1 MARGRSCTSMS
12 AAISSAQS
20 HSPPSRSISEGSGA
34 PTQNSRPRPSVTPIS
49 MSSELTTPVR
59 RVGMISLGCPK
70 NLVDAEIMLGQLRQE
85 SESEITNDLD
95 EADVVIVNTC
105 GFIDAAKQESIDT
118 ILEVAERK
126 GRGVERLIVSGC
138 MVQKYRT
145 DLQQAIPEIDAFVGL
160 DHLEKIPSAVT
171 GLADD
176 DAAPVRR
183 KMSVR
188 LYEDLPRVLTQGTA
202 HAYLKVS
209 EGCSNPCTFCAIPQM
224 RGKFRSRSIAS
235 LVREAQA
242 LQGQGVQELCLVAQD
257 TTRYGEDLGVTL
269 TQLVRA
275 LLDDTDFRWI
285 RFLYAY
291 PGSLDWSLFEL
302 MGREPRFASY
312 CDIPLQH
319 VTANVLGRMRRPGSP
334 REYRDM
340 IAKMRDLAPDIAI
353 RTTFITGHPGET
365 PRDFGELHDFVEW
378 AQFDNMGAFVYS
390 PEEFTPASK
399 MDDTPTRK
407 TAERRRDK
415 LMELQQQIS
424 GARNEARV
432 GQTFEALVTGVCE
445 ETEHLLEGRIV
456 GQAPE
461 IDGLLLI
468 NDGIEL
474 LPKELPAFAR
484 VEITDAHPHDVVGS
498 VVA

>member
-1 MARGRSCTSMS
+1 
-12 AAISSAQS
+12 
-20 HSPPSRSISEGSGA
+20 
-34 PTQNSRPRPSVTPIS
+34 
-49 MSSELTTPVR
+49 MSSEATAPLR

-85 SESEITNDLD
+85 SAVEITNDLD

-126 GRGVERLIVSGC
+126 GRGLERLIVSGC
-138 MVQKYRT
+138 MVQKYRA
-145 DLQQAIPEIDAFVGL
+145 DLQQSIPEIDAFVGL
-160 DHLEKIPSAVT
+160 DHLEKITAAVT
-171 GLADD
+171 GRPDD

-202 HAYLKVS
+202 HAYLKVA

-224 RGKFRSRSIAS
+224 RGKFRSRTIAS

-242 LQGQGVQELCLVAQD
+242 LEAQGVKELCLVAQD
-257 TTRYGEDLGVTL
+257 TTRYGEDLGVANGL

-275 LLDDTDFRWI
+275 LLDDTGFQWI

-302 MGREPRFASY
+302 MGRETRFASY

-319 VTANVLGRMRRPGSP
+319 VSASVLSRMRRPGSP
-334 REYRDM
+334 AEYRDM
-340 IAKMRDLAPDIAI
+340 IARMRDLVPDIAL

-365 PRDFGELHDFVEW
+365 PREFGEMFDFVQW

-390 PEEFTPASK
+390 AEDHTLAAR

-415 LMELQQQIS
+415 LMELQQSIARS
-424 GARNEARV
+424 RNEARV
-432 GQTFEALVTGVCE
+432 GRTVDALVTGLCA

-461 IDGLLLI
+461 IDGRLLI

-484 VEITDAHPHDVVGS
+484 VEIT
-498 VVA
+498 

>member
-1 MARGRSCTSMS
+1 MTVV
-12 AAISSAQS
+12 
-20 HSPPSRSISEGSGA
+20 A
-34 PTQNSRPRPSVTPIS
+34 PEKS
-49 MSSELTTPVR
+49 VR

-70 NLVDAEIMLGQLRQE
+70 NLVDAEIMLGQLQADE
-85 SESEITNDLD
+85 DVVITNDLE

-118 ILEVAERK
+118 ILEIAEKK
-126 GRGVERLIVSGC
+126 GRGIERLIVTGC

-145 DLQQAIPEIDAFVGL
+145 DLQQSIPEIDAFVGL
-160 DHLEKIPSAVT
+160 DHLEKITEAVT
-171 GLADD
+171 GIVD

-224 RGKFRSRSIAS
+224 RGKFRSRAIES
-235 LVREAQA
+235 LVREAQS
-242 LQGQGVQELCLVAQD
+242 LQAAGVMELNLVAQD
-257 TTRYGEDLGVTL
+257 TTRYGEDIGYANGLTKLVETL
-269 TQLVRA
+269 LRE
-275 LLDDTDFRWI
+275 TDFRWI

-334 REYRDM
+334 NEYREM
-340 IAKMRDLAPDIAI
+340 ITRMRELVPDLTL

-365 PRDFGELHDFVEW
+365 PKDFGELYDFVEW

-390 PEEFTPASK
+390 QEDSTLAAR
-399 MDDTPTRK
+399 MTDTPTRK
-407 TAERRRDK
+407 TAERRRAK
-415 LMELQQQIS
+415 LMELQQKIALS
-424 GARNEARV
+424 RNEQRV
-432 GQTFEALVTGVCE
+432 GKTFDAIVTGVCD
-445 ETEHLLEGRIV
+445 ETEHLLEGRLI

-461 IDGLLLI
+461 IDGRLLI
-468 NDGIEL
+468 NDGIDL
-474 LPKELPAFAR
+474 LPKNLPAFTR
-484 VEITDAHPHDVVGS
+484 VEITDAHPYDLVGS
-498 VVA
+498 VIA

>member
-1 MARGRSCTSMS
+1 MS
-12 AAISSAQS
+12 TA
-20 HSPPSRSISEGSGA
+20 
-34 PTQNSRPRPSVTPIS
+34 
-49 MSSELTTPVR
+49 TTEIVR
-59 RVGMISLGCPK
+59 KVGMISLGCPK
-70 NLVDAEIMLGQLRQE
+70 NTVDAEIMLGQLQAD
-85 SESEITNDLD
+85 SDVVITNDLA

-105 GFIDAAKQESIDT
+105 GFIDAAKKESIDT

-126 GRGVERLIVSGC
+126 GRGVERLIVTGC
-138 MVQKYRT
+138 MVQKYRG
-145 DLQQAIPEIDAFVGL
+145 DLQESIPEIDAFVGL
-160 DHLEKIPSAVT
+160 DHLEKITEAVT
-171 GLADD
+171 GMVD

-188 LYEDLPRVLTQGTA
+188 LYEDLPRVLTTGTA

-224 RGKFRSRSIAS
+224 RGKFRSRSIES
-235 LVREAQA
+235 LVREAQS
-242 LQGQGVQELCLVAQD
+242 LQDAGVKELNLVAQD
-257 TTRYGEDLGVTL
+257 TTRYGEDLGHAHGLTKLVETL
-269 TQLVRA
+269 LRE
-275 LLDDTDFRWI
+275 TDFRWI

-334 REYRDM
+334 AEYREM
-340 IAKMRDLAPDIAI
+340 IARMRELVPDIAL

-365 PRDFGELHDFVEW
+365 PKDFGELYDFVEW

-390 PEEFTPASK
+390 QEDSTLAAR
-399 MDDTPTRK
+399 MTDVPTRK
-407 TAERRRDK
+407 TAERRRAK
-415 LMELQQQIS
+415 LMELQQKIALS
-424 GARNEARV
+424 RNESKV
-432 GQTFEALVTGVCE
+432 GQTFDAIVTGVCE

-461 IDGLLLI
+461 IDGRLLI
-468 NDGIEL
+468 NDGIDL
-474 LPKELPAFAR
+474 LPQDLPAFAR
-484 VEITDAHPHDVVGS
+484 VEVTEAHPYDLVGCVVS
-498 VVA
+498 